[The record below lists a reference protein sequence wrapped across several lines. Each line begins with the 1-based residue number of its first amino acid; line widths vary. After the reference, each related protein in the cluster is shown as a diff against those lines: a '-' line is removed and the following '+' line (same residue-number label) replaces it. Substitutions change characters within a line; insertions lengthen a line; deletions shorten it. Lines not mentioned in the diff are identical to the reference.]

1 MQVPKAGMAITVR
14 TMPPAGESELLRAE
28 AALGVSIPEG
38 YRAFLQATDGG
49 RPNEG
54 TFSPNVGVT
63 EFLGAREIV
72 SVRSRL
78 RGRLPE
84 TLLPIAGAEGGNYIC
99 ISVAE
104 GQEGAIYFWDHQLE
118 GDGATE
124 RLAASF
130 DAFVSQLRKLV
141 PQDLPP
147 HRVLSVEI
155 DPEFLKKVRE
165 QEQQDEKEGTL
176 RWPRVIPEPQR
187 RS

>member
-1 MQVPKAGMAITVR
+1 MAITVKA
-14 TMPPAGESELLRAE
+14 TKPVGEPELLRAE
-28 AALGVSIPEG
+28 ASLAVSIHEG

-54 TFSPNVGVT
+54 TFSPNIGVT

-104 GQEGAIYFWDHQLE
+104 GQEGAIYFWDHQFE
-118 GDGATE
+118 GDRATE
-124 RLAASF
+124 RLAVSF
-130 DAFVSQLRKLV
+130 DDFVSQLREQPLK
-141 PQDLPP
+141 DLSP

-155 DPEFLKKVRE
+155 DPEFLKMVRE
-165 QEQQDEKEGTL
+165 QEQQAEKRATL
-176 RWPRVIPEPQR
+176 HWPRGDP
-187 RS
+187 

>member
-1 MQVPKAGMAITVR
+1 MAITVKA
-14 TMPPAGESELLRAE
+14 TKPVGEAELLRAE
-28 AALGVSIPEG
+28 ASLAVSIPEG
-38 YRAFLQATDGG
+38 YRAFLEATDGG

-54 TFSPNVGVT
+54 TFSPNIGVT
-63 EFLGAREIV
+63 EFLGAWEIV

-78 RGRLPE
+78 RGRLAE

-118 GDGATE
+118 EDGATE

-130 DAFVSQLRKLV
+130 DDFVSQLRKLA

-155 DPEFLKKVRE
+155 DPEFLKMVRE
-165 QEQQDEKEGTL
+165 QEQLDEKPATV
-176 RWPRVIPEPQR
+176 RWPRVDP
-187 RS
+187 